1 MTGRFSTAFP
11 EYTLNSG
18 SYALEVRGL
27 EGCPLAQRGRTR

>member
-18 SYALEVRGL
+18 SYALEVRGS
-27 EGCPLAQRGRTR
+27 EGRTLAWRGRTR